1 MSIPLGPVPF
11 TLQTMVLAMLPGVLA
26 PRDAVM
32 TVAVY
37 LVLGIAGLPV
47 FSNMMGGLGVIVGP
61 TGGFLWGFLV
71 GMVAAGA
78 VSRIKGLPEPARE
91 VLSRAALLVISYTFG
106 TAQLMIVGSM
116 ALPAALAAAVLPFI
130 VPDIVKMSVG
140 TVLARAVARALPAPV
155 QSR

>member
-1 MSIPLGPVPF
+1 
-11 TLQTMVLAMLPGVLA
+11 MVLAMLPGVLA

-78 VSRIKGLPEPARE
+78 VSRIKSLPESVRE
-91 VLSRAALLVISYTFG
+91 VLSRAALLTISYAFG

-140 TVLARAVARALPAPV
+140 AILARAVARALPAPA